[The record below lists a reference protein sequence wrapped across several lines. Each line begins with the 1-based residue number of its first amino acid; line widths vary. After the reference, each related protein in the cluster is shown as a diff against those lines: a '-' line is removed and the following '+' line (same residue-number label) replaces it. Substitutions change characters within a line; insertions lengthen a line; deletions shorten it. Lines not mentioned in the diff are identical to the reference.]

1 MESQSSNRPVSRWW
15 SIAALVAALAVVLGT
30 GIWLGGHPAQ
40 LPTFLRDRFV
50 DDSAG
55 LTAEATE
62 LIEDNYYRSVGTGEL
77 TNASLQGMVRE
88 LRRRHDDRF
97 SDYFSPEAL
106 ARFNEAISGRFSG
119 IGLTVEQVKP
129 GLRVERVFPDSP
141 AQEAGIEAGDVI
153 VSVDG
158 ESIAGES
165 SQVSTEKIKGPEGT
179 AVTIGVRGSSGG
191 GVRELEITRAQ
202 IALPVVTS
210 KVKVVD
216 GRKLGYVRM
225 ISFSEGVHAL
235 IHDAVRKL
243 ERKGVEGIV
252 LDLRA
257 NGGGLLEEAVLSAS
271 VFLPEGEIVVT
282 TESRTQGD
290 AVYKTLG
297 GNLRA
302 VPMVVLIDRNTA
314 SAAEILTAA
323 LDDDADATVV
333 GTRSFG
339 KGVFQQEVGLS
350 NGGALKLTVGEY
362 FTPEGVNLAKTHG
375 VHPDVR
381 AVDDPRTAR
390 DEALDRALGV
400 LAAQEAQ

>member
-1 MESQSSNRPVSRWW
+1 MTARR
-15 SIAALVAALAVVLGT
+15 IAALAVATAAVLCA

-40 LPTFLRDRFV
+40 LPEFLRDRFV

-62 LIEDNYYRSVGTGEL
+62 LIEDNYYRPVGTDEL

-97 SDYFSPEAL
+97 SDYFSPDAL

-119 IGLTVEQVKP
+119 IGLTVEEVKP
-129 GLRVERVFPDSP
+129 GLRIDRVFPDSP
-141 AQEAGIEAGDVI
+141 AQDAGLEAGETI

-158 ESIAGES
+158 KSIAGKS
-165 SQVSTEKIKGPEGT
+165 SEFSTEKIKGPEGT
-179 AVTIGVRGSSGG
+179 EVTIGVRGSSGG
-191 GVRELEITRAQ
+191 QVRELEITRAQ

-210 KVKVVD
+210 KVKRVD

-225 ISFSEGVHAL
+225 VSFSEGVHGL
-235 IHDAVRKL
+235 LRDAVERL
-243 ERKGVEGIV
+243 ERKGAEGIV

-257 NGGGLLEEAVLSAS
+257 NGGGLLDEAVLTAS
-271 VFLPEGEIVVT
+271 VFLPEGEVVVS
-282 TESRTQGD
+282 TESRTQGST
-290 AVYKTLG
+290 VYKTLG
-297 GNLRA
+297 DNLRE
-302 VPMVVLIDRNTA
+302 VPTVVLIDRSTA

-323 LDDDADATVV
+323 LADGAGATVV

-350 NGGALKLTVGEY
+350 NGGALKLTIGEY
-362 FTPEGVNLAKTHG
+362 FTPDGVNLAESQG
-375 VHPDVR
+375 IHPDVSAR
-381 AVDDPRTAR
+381 NLPQTAR
-390 DEALDRALGV
+390 DEALERALKV
-400 LAAQEAQ
+400 LAAQQ